1 VPVTSILLLSVSA
14 ACAAMAAFVWRRRTA
29 PGGIALMCFLLC
41 VAVWNAGYGLEIVA
55 DGVARKLFWAKAEY
69 PGVYLL
75 PVAFFAFSVEHSGRS
90 WAQAGRLAVLSIVPC
105 AIILLAWTNERHHLI
120 WTDIAAFQ
128 PAGKVLALGHGAVFY
143 FGALYAYGLILAA
156 SVMLLSG
163 RASHRRFYR
172 RQSVVVLVAICT
184 PWIANILYLLGIPSS
199 GFDTTT
205 IAFAVT
211 ATAVSLGC
219 IRWGLL
225 DVVPVARDAV
235 VEHMSDGMVVIDLRG
250 RIVDCNRAVAP
261 LLLCPVEDAVGRP
274 AREILPALGAA
285 TIRTPD
291 GRRIFEVEDIDLTGR
306 AAAAGRLLLFHDVT
320 AREALQAHLAAD
332 ALTDDLTGIGNRR
345 YFMERLQWALD
356 EGRRGEHLLAVLY
369 LDLDGFK
376 PINDTYGHAS
386 GDEVLVATARRLE
399 QCIRPGDALARLGGD
414 EFAILIPRLD
424 DRDHAGHV
432 ADRIALALA
441 EPVQIDRGAVVATA
455 SVGVHVAIAGDA
467 TPESLLRG
475 ADRGMYA
482 AKRGSVAAGIDS

>member
-1 VPVTSILLLSVSA
+1 
-14 ACAAMAAFVWRRRTA
+14 MAAFVWRRRTA

-41 VAVWNAGYGLEIVA
+41 VAVWNAGYGLEIAA

-211 ATAVSLGC
+211 ATAISLGC

-235 VEHMSDGMVVIDLRG
+235 VEHMSDGMVVIDIQG
-250 RIVDCNRAVAP
+250 RVADCNRAAQPV
-261 LLLCPVEDAVGRP
+261 LLCPVEDAVGRS
-274 AREILPALGAA
+274 ADEVLPPIAS
-285 TIRTPD
+285 TIRTA
-291 GRRIFEVEDIDLTGR
+291 GERVFEVEEVDLAR
-306 AAAAGRLLLFHDVT
+306 ASAAAGRLLLFHDVT

-345 YFMERLQWALD
+345 FFMERLGWALD
-356 EGRRGEHLLAVLY
+356 QGRHDDDLLAVLY

-376 PINDTYGHAS
+376 PINDTYGHAA
-386 GDEVLVATARRLE
+386 GDDVLIATA
-399 QCIRPGDALARLGGD
+399 
-414 EFAILIPRLD
+414 
-424 DRDHAGHV
+424 
-432 ADRIALALA
+432 
-441 EPVQIDRGAVVATA
+441 
-455 SVGVHVAIAGDA
+455 
-467 TPESLLRG
+467 
-475 ADRGMYA
+475 
-482 AKRGSVAAGIDS
+482 

>member
-14 ACAAMAAFVWRRRTA
+14 VCAAMAAFVFRRRSA

-41 VAVWNAGYGLEIVA
+41 VALWNAGYGIEIAVE
-55 DGVARKLFWAKAEY
+55 GVGRKLFWAKAEY

-75 PVAFFAFSVEHSGRS
+75 PVAFFAFATEHSGRRD
-90 WAQAGRLAVLSIVPC
+90 WARAGRIAALAIVPC

-120 WTDIAAFQ
+120 WVDIAAEQ
-128 PAGKVLALGHGAVFY
+128 PAGKVLALGHGPVFY
-143 FGALYAYGLILAA
+143 FGVLYAYGVILAA

-172 RQSVVVLVAICT
+172 RQSIVVLIAVCT
-184 PWIANILYLLGIPSS
+184 PWVANVLYILGIPASH
-199 GFDTTT
+199 FDMTT

-211 ATAVSLGC
+211 ATAVTLGC
-219 IRWGLL
+219 LRWGLL

-235 VEHMSDGMVVIDLRG
+235 VEHMSDGMVVLDLRG
-250 RIVDCNRAVAP
+250 RVVDCNRAARP
-261 LLLCPVEDAVGRP
+261 LLACPVEDAVGRP
-274 AREILPALGAA
+274 AEEVLPEIRGDV
-285 TIRTPD
+285 IRA
-291 GRRIFEVEDIDLTGR
+291 GERLFEVEDIDLTGR

-320 AREALQAHLAAD
+320 AREALQEHLAKD
-332 ALTDDLTGIGNRR
+332 ALTDELTGIGNRR
-345 YFMERLQWALD
+345 YFMERLQWALA
-356 EGRRGEHLLAVLY
+356 EGARENAPLAVLY

-399 QCIRPGDALARLGGD
+399 ECIRPGDALARLGGD
-414 EFAILIPRLD
+414 EFAILIPRLH
-424 DRDHAGHV
+424 DRDDAGHV

-441 EPVQIDRGAVVATA
+441 EPVQIERGAVVATA
-455 SVGVHVAIAGDA
+455 SVGVHVAYPAEA

-475 ADRGMYA
+475 ADRGMYL
-482 AKRGSVAAGIDS
+482 AKRRSVAASL

>member
-1 VPVTSILLLSVSA
+1 VTSILLLSVSVS
-14 ACAAMAAFVWRRRTA
+14 CAAMAAFVWRRRSA
-29 PGGIALMCFLLC
+29 PGALALMCFLLC
-41 VAVWNAGYGLEIVA
+41 VAVWNAGYGLEIAA
-55 DGVARKLFWAKAEY
+55 DGLARKLFWAKAEY
-69 PGVYLL
+69 PGVHLL
-75 PVAFFAFSVEHSGRS
+75 PVAFFAFAVEHSGRRA
-90 WAQAGRLAVLSIVPC
+90 WARPGRLAALSIVPC
-105 AIILLAWTNERHHLI
+105 AIVLLAWTNERHHLI
-120 WTDIAAFQ
+120 WTDLAAIQ
-128 PAGKVLALGHGAVFY
+128 PAGRVLELGHGAVFY
-143 FGALYAYGLILAA
+143 FGALFAYGLILAA

-172 RQSVVVLVAICT
+172 RQSLVVLVAIGA
-184 PWIANILYLLGIPSS
+184 PWVANILYLLGIPST

-219 IRWGLL
+219 LRWGLL

-250 RIVDCNRAVAP
+250 RVVDCNRAAGP

-274 AREILPALGAA
+274 AGEVLLALGGD
-285 TIRTPD
+285 TIRTAD
-291 GRRIFEVEDIDLTGR
+291 GERVFEVEDIDLAGR

-356 EGRRGEHLLAVLY
+356 EGRRGEEAVAVLY

-386 GDEVLVATARRLE
+386 GDQVLIATARRLE

-414 EFAILIPRLD
+414 EFAILIPRLH
-424 DRDHAGHV
+424 DRDDAGHV
-432 ADRIALALA
+432 AHRIALALA
-441 EPVQIDRGAVVATA
+441 EPVEIERGAVVATA
-455 SVGVHVAIAGDA
+455 SVGVHVALAAEA

-482 AKRGSVAAGIDS
+482 AKRGSVASV

>member
-1 VPVTSILLLSVSA
+1 VTSVLLLSVSLS
-14 ACAAMAAFVWRRRTA
+14 CAAMAGFVWRRRSA
-29 PGGIALMCFLLC
+29 PGALALMFFLLC
-41 VAVWNAGYGLEIVA
+41 VAVWNAGYGLEIAA
-55 DGVARKLFWAKAEY
+55 DGLARKLFWARAEY
-69 PGVYLL
+69 PGVHLL
-75 PVAFFAFSVEHSGRS
+75 PVAFFAFAVEHSGRRA
-90 WAQAGRLAVLSIVPC
+90 WARPGRVAALSIVPS
-105 AIILLAWTNERHHLI
+105 AIVLLAWTNERHHLI

-128 PAGKVLALGHGAVFY
+128 PAGRVLELGHGAVFY

-172 RQSVVVLVAICT
+172 RQSLVVLVAIGA
-184 PWIANILYLLGIPSS
+184 PWVANVLYLLGIPST

-219 IRWGLL
+219 LRWGLL

-250 RIVDCNRAVAP
+250 RVVDCNRAAQP
-261 LLLCPVEDAVGRP
+261 LLRCPVEDAVGRP
-274 AREILPALGAA
+274 AAEVLPALGAD

-291 GRRIFEVEDIDLTGR
+291 GERIFEVEDIDLARR

-320 AREALQAHLAAD
+320 AREALHAHLAAD

-356 EGRRGEHLLAVLY
+356 QGRHDGDMLAVLY

-376 PINDTYGHAS
+376 PINDTYGHAT
-386 GDEVLVATARRLE
+386 GDEVLIATARRLE
-399 QCIRPGDALARLGGD
+399 RCVRPGDALARLGGD

-424 DRDHAGHV
+424 DRGDAGLV
-432 ADRIALALA
+432 ADRVAAALA
-441 EPVQIDRGAVVATA
+441 EPVAIERGAVVATA
-455 SVGVHVAIAGDA
+455 SVGVHIACAADA

-482 AKRGSVAAGIDS
+482 IKRGSVASV